1 MKSATFSSGSNP
13 KLARAS
19 SGVCEIE
26 YRSARGPSGMTRTL
40 LRSEGCELGGGH
52 LGEGD
57 DRRGL

>member
-19 SGVCEIE
+19 GAVCEIE
-26 YRSARGPSGMTRTL
+26 YRLARGPSGMTRTL
-40 LRSEGCELGGGH
+40 SRAEGCELGGSH

-57 DRRGL
+57 DCRGL